1 MGQMDKLLSRAIK
14 VAEATARMVAMKVP
28 FLSTEEVG
36 FHGFCFSL
44 PLPRL
49 VELAVE
55 ENS

>member
-1 MGQMDKLLSRAIK
+1 MGERFLLK
-14 VAEATARMVAMKVP
+14 VAEATICAVTMKVP
-28 FLSTEEVG
+28 FPSTEEVG

-55 ENS
+55 ENP